1 MLTTWKQAD
10 VFPIIAQVI
19 RDEYAQ
25 EERFVTHDE
34 ITARL
39 LAHPE
44 AVHLI
49 KQAHEQQD
57 EQRSH
62 EWLAHNMVALGL
74 RINEDIDQRK
84 VPGRRGYRL
93 ATASDCARLLLHGD
107 SFAGEAFT
115 SV

>member
-25 EERFVTHDE
+25 KERFVTHDE
-34 ITARL
+34 IIARL

-49 KQAHEQQD
+49 EQAHEQQD
-57 EQRSH
+57 KQRSH
-62 EWLAHNMVALGL
+62 EWLAHQGGQFLVAEPALKSEFADVASHDADARGTVVLKLVPSVALL
-74 RINEDIDQRK
+74 M
-84 VPGRRGYRL
+84 
-93 ATASDCARLLLHGD
+93 
-107 SFAGEAFT
+107 
-115 SV
+115 

>member
-25 EERFVTHDE
+25 KERFVTHDE
-34 ITARL
+34 IIARL

-49 KQAHEQQD
+49 EQAHEQQD
-57 EQRSH
+57 KQRSH
-62 EWLAHNMVALGL
+62 EWLAHNMVAWFSE
-74 RINEDIDQRK
+74 RITVGQSDWANEFNREKIDDKWAYKPQN
-84 VPGRRGYRL
+84 
-93 ATASDCARLLLHGD
+93 AT
-107 SFAGEAFT
+107 
-115 SV
+115 

>member
-25 EERFVTHDE
+25 KERFVTHDE
-34 ITARL
+34 IIARL

-49 KQAHEQQD
+49 GQAHEQQD
-57 EQRSH
+57 KQRPH
-62 EWLAHNMVALGL
+62 EWLAHNMVAWFSE
-74 RINEDIDQRK
+74 RITVGQSDWANEFIREKIDDKWAYKPQN
-84 VPGRRGYRL
+84 
-93 ATASDCARLLLHGD
+93 AT
-107 SFAGEAFT
+107 
-115 SV
+115 